1 MIINFRFMQNLLLDY
16 EDFIL
21 SNCWPIEK
29 NITDLL

>member
-1 MIINFRFMQNLLLDY
+1 MIKKFRFMQYGLLEF

-29 NITDLL
+29 YN